1 MFSRCFLIALLAAAV
16 CGDVLRFK
24 PRYDVDELSDSQNAG
39 FKSAA
44 GDHWALIVAGSNG
57 WYNYRHQA
65 DACHA
70 YQIMIKHGIP
80 AERIV
85 LMMYDDIANNAE
97 NPTPGIVINHPN
109 GGDVYHGVVIDYKGE
124 DVTPQNFLAVLS
136 GKSELMKKIGTGKVI
151 NSGPNDHIFV
161 NFVDH
166 GAPGILA
173 FPSDELHAPD
183 LIATIK
189 EMFADKKYGQMVFYV
204 EACES
209 GSMFDTILP
218 KNINVYATTA
228 SNPDESSYACYFDD
242 KRQTYLGDVYSVNW
256 MEDSD
261 AENLNTETM
270 HKQFQIVKKETN
282 TSHVMEYGD
291 TTISK
296 ETCGEFQ
303 GTQTA
308 APVVVPK
315 VPYDAV
321 RSEDVPLAIL
331 YRKLKAS
338 APGEKEAIQQKIKDI
353 LELRE
358 RVDLT
363 MKDIVAFASRDLHQS
378 NRILNARYRLTAFDC
393 YVPVVE
399 LFDERCFDISQNDYA
414 ARRLFLLVNLCE
426 EQVHVETILESVA
439 KVCKQN

>member
-1 MFSRCFLIALLAAAV
+1 
-16 CGDVLRFK
+16 
-24 PRYDVDELSDSQNAG
+24 
-39 FKSAA
+39 
-44 GDHWALIVAGSNG
+44 
-57 WYNYRHQA
+57 
-65 DACHA
+65 
-70 YQIMIKHGIP
+70 
-80 AERIV
+80 
-85 LMMYDDIANNAE
+85 
-97 NPTPGIVINHPN
+97 
-109 GGDVYHGVVIDYKGE
+109 
-124 DVTPQNFLAVLS
+124 
-136 GKSELMKKIGTGKVI
+136 
-151 NSGPNDHIFV
+151 
-161 NFVDH
+161 
-166 GAPGILA
+166 
-173 FPSDELHAPD
+173 
-183 LIATIK
+183 
-189 EMFADKKYGQMVFYV
+189 
-204 EACES
+204 
-209 GSMFDTILP
+209 
-218 KNINVYATTA
+218 
-228 SNPDESSYACYFDD
+228 
-242 KRQTYLGDVYSVNW
+242 
-256 MEDSD
+256 
-261 AENLNTETM
+261 
-270 HKQFQIVKKETN
+270 
-282 TSHVMEYGD
+282 MEYGD